1 MHKIFLERNLDF
13 ANDEKTLKIAN
24 DHPYAKVTIN
34 GKEYENGTY
43 TSKISDGSV
52 VSSNP
57 TTVIKEETKEKDTR
71 TFWQRHPWLRVLL
84 TIFLCLLLIGLLMI
98 AAYHIMHAIN
108 NSRKNDK
115 IDDAKEAD
123 KNLKDAESGK
133 TKAESAKTEAG
144 KVKTTAESNLSTATT
159 DKATAKTNLST
170 ATTEKTA
177 AEANL
182 STAGFTSSEINAI
195 KNGTFSSS
203 SLTSDQQS
211 ALNSYNNAVYKYNTA
226 ETAYNNAVNKYNAAE
241 TTYNNAVNDY
251 NTAET
256 NYNNAVNS
264 VTDNQKT
271 LSDIAKD
278 NGVTYNAGTT
288 TVDEITKGIEN
299 TYADKFPKS
308 NGAFRITGDA
318 LAATGAAGLIGTG
331 IAALIAN
338 NKDKKEKTVV
348 QQDVDNGYADN
359 STKTITRTT
368 TTVTR

>member
-133 TKAESAKTEAG
+133 TKAESAKTEAE

-159 DKATAKTNLST
+159 ERTTAKTNLST

-211 ALNSYNNAVYKYNTA
+211 ALNSYNNAV
-226 ETAYNNAVNKYNAAE
+226 NKYNAAE
-241 TTYNNAVNDY
+241 TTYNNAVNDC